1 MPALFYRS
9 NPDFRVRRTSRGR
22 APASAAPSSSPPV
35 ALSRPD
41 AKPAMEP
48 GTARRTLPDD
58 ARALLVDA
66 TPLRE
71 PLLLALSHGR
81 AVKAA
86 SVERVTECGR
96 IAAFESAY
104 LSLAAVVPREL
115 AVSEGQPS
123 GRLVA
128 AAMQRVQLIPEDRYL
143 AEQLTSLY
151 GVPGWECL
159 DFEGVLEWCSRVRVA
174 VAACWNADGARASD
188 ACGKTLFKR

>member
-1 MPALFYRS
+1 MPAPFTRTNL
-9 NPDFRVRRTSRGR
+9 DFKARRTGRSRALG
-22 APASAAPSSSPPV
+22 SAAPTPLSPFSPSSPDSEPSV
-35 ALSRPD
+35 GSR
-41 AKPAMEP
+41 A
-48 GTARRTLPDD
+48 TRRTLPDV
-58 ARALLVDA
+58 AVALLRNA

-81 AVKAA
+81 SVEAA
-86 SVERVTECGR
+86 SVERVTERGH

-104 LSLAAVVPREL
+104 LSLAVLVPREL
-115 AVSEGQPS
+115 ALGELQPS
-123 GRLVA
+123 ERLVA
-128 AAMQRVQLIPEDRYL
+128 AAMQRVLLIPEDRYL

-174 VAACWNADGARASD
+174 VAACWNSEGAQAFD